1 MRNTEKLIFH
11 PGLAHNNIVRKK
23 VSDYRMRRPRL
34 SVMHDGRRD
43 ARCRCSDGHVMVRHA
58 ASARRSPS
66 VPSCIGEA
74 SKRRP
79 SSHDHPR
86 RTDGRDDRHASPLGR
101 DRRGGVSHRRPNSDG
116 RRTST
121 SGHVCGTER
130 RVSRNE
136 DDDSPSGRTAVT
148 IFHKHR
154 L

>member
-34 SVMHDGRRD
+34 SVTRDGRRD
-43 ARCRCSDGHVMVRHA
+43 ARCRCSDGHVTVRHA
-58 ASARRSPS
+58 AS
-66 VPSCIGEA
+66 VPSCIGEE

-79 SSHDHPR
+79 SSPDHPR

-116 RRTST
+116 RRAPK
-121 SGHVCGTER
+121 SGYVCGTRR

-136 DDDSPSGRTAVT
+136 DEDSPSGRTAVT